1 MLSVSCPQAAV
12 LYERAGL
19 WEKAAAIYIQIKAF
33 AQAARIMGQV
43 TLPKLHSQYAKV
55 RQHKAPIRLPL
66 HAFRRTYILV
76 EVGD

>member
-1 MLSVSCPQAAV
+1 V

-55 RQHKAPIRLPL
+55 RLWHCKRLFCAKEGLPFSHL
-66 HAFRRTYILV
+66 FHPSV
-76 EVGD
+76 